1 MRSVL
6 NRLQHPETEF
16 GERIHVVAASS
27 MMSHGVDIDRLNTM
41 VMLGVPLTA
50 AEFIQATARI
60 GRMWPGLVVVLH
72 KMALERDASVFRS
85 FTPFVEQGD
94 RFVEAIP
101 ITRKSRR
108 VLERTLPGLV
118 MARLRHLHEPASDH
132 PLTVIQRVRQFFSE
146 RGIDAGTELAAIS
159 DMLGLDPRLDE
170 RLCDEAGRL
179 LQAFFRSINDPA
191 VSETFPDRLFPTG
204 IMAPIERCRGTGTRT
219 RLSHKELAMR
229 EFRSGSQILFGYLP
243 EQTVDLAGR
252 VWKVRNWGQAVPV
265 ALDDTTLRSE
275 VVRQAAAWERTGN
288 DGEYVRDL
296 RRGLP
301 LSVVTLN
308 FDAGVHVE
316 DYPRVWLCKSCN
328 RVELSDERACRCG
341 SRRWGQ
347 FHFVGYHD
355 CGFLREPW
363 ITRCPQH
370 GEVRIRFPGTAS
382 AAEISLEC
390 PVCGVS
396 LRRGLGAPNCP
407 CGRGHVTFT
416 VHRAARVYTPRSVVI
431 INPPTPARMREL
443 HDAGGAMR
451 ALHWVV
457 NGMQTT
463 TAAEIGRTRHVFVR
477 QLISQGFDPDSAES
491 VASRAVELGQVT
503 DEAESVVD
511 VPEPYLGEAEDQ
523 AVKIAL
529 ATLESR
535 VQRGDLERSTAPGSE
550 LRSLYAEAYPAALAA
565 SGLEAVELIDRFPVL
580 VGNFGYTR
588 GDVAPGATAPRGV
601 PRPDW
606 SLRDLFRRG
615 SDRGPVH
622 PAPADTSRKMV
633 EPPGPQDRPMVR
645 RAIRGVSILRA
656 ATLPAPGA
664 DPPPIQT
671 VGSAILTLVHSYCH
685 RLIRR
690 ASVLAGLEK
699 NSLSEFLVPLHLGFF
714 VFASARGGFVLGG
727 LQALFENDL
736 HRVLEE
742 VAFSEH
748 RCALDPGCGHAGA
761 SCAACLHLGEPSC
774 RWFNRYLDRRALHGP
789 DGFLNFPES

>member
-1 MRSVL
+1 
-6 NRLQHPETEF
+6 
-16 GERIHVVAASS
+16 
-27 MMSHGVDIDRLNTM
+27 
-41 VMLGVPLTA
+41 
-50 AEFIQATARI
+50 
-60 GRMWPGLVVVLH
+60 
-72 KMALERDASVFRS
+72 
-85 FTPFVEQGD
+85 
-94 RFVEAIP
+94 
-101 ITRKSRR
+101 
-108 VLERTLPGLV
+108 
-118 MARLRHLHEPASDH
+118 
-132 PLTVIQRVRQFFSE
+132 
-146 RGIDAGTELAAIS
+146 
-159 DMLGLDPRLDE
+159 
-170 RLCDEAGRL
+170 
-179 LQAFFRSINDPA
+179 
-191 VSETFPDRLFPTG
+191 
-204 IMAPIERCRGTGTRT
+204 
-219 RLSHKELAMR
+219 MR

-288 DGEYVRDL
+288 DGEYVRNL

-416 VHRAARVYTPRSVVI
+416 VHRAAHVYTPRSVVI

-588 GDVAPGATAPRGV
+588 GDVAPGATRLVAYRDRTGRYV
-601 PRPDW
+601 IYSDVAQTEALFIRLRPTRVARW
-606 SLRDLFRRG
+606 LNRRG
-615 SDRGPVH
+615 HRIDPWSDERS
-622 PAPADTSRKMV
+622 AR
-633 EPPGPQDRPMVR
+633 
-645 RAIRGVSILRA
+645 VSILRA

-727 LQALFENDL
+727 LQALSRTICTAFLRRSHFRNTA
-736 HRVLEE
+736 VPSTQV
-742 VAFSEH
+742 VAT
-748 RCALDPGCGHAGA
+748 RGRPV
-761 SCAACLHLGEPSC
+761 AACLHLGEPSC